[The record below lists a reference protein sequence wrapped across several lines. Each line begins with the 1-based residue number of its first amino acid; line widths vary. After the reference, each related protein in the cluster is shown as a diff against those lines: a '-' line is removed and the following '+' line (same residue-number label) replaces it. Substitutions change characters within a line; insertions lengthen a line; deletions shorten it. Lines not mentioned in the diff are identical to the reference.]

1 MSLLAGR
8 WSNENQR
15 ETERERD
22 LQAGVKHV
30 NSVNKNKPP
39 ISRRNLAGR
48 TDKAEQKSGHLSMV
62 GMLTSSWP
70 QSIHI
75 SLFWLNTVVMQIHY
89 QSTILFSHNSDGY
102 YTKGLGILKLEKWA
116 TFWNYLETCLL
127 AGTLQ
132 STWSETIPF
141 WGFWGEKTFN
151 YFCFII
157 HRNTTSKGLEICY
170 KLYFVL
176 ILMVEYYMYYESFPR
191 V

>member
-75 SLFWLNTVVMQIHY
+75 GLFWLNTVVMQIHY

-102 YTKGLGILKLEKWA
+102 YTKGLGILKLAIMSNIFEIIWKLVYWPVHY
-116 TFWNYLETCLL
+116 N
-127 AGTLQ
+127 Q
-132 STWSETIPF
+132 HDQKPS
-141 WGFWGEKTFN
+141 
-151 YFCFII
+151 YFEVSGAKK
-157 HRNTTSKGLEICY
+157 R
-170 KLYFVL
+170 
-176 ILMVEYYMYYESFPR
+176 
-191 V
+191 

>member
-22 LQAGVKHV
+22 LRAGVKHV
-30 NSVNKNKPP
+30 NSVNKYKPP
-39 ISRRNLAGR
+39 ISCWNLAGR

-75 SLFWLNTVVMQIHY
+75 GLFWLNTVVMQIHY
-89 QSTILFSHNSDGY
+89 QSTILFSPNSDGY

-116 TFWNYLETCLL
+116 TFLKLFGNLFIGRYI
-127 AGTLQ
+127 
-132 STWSETIPF
+132 TINMIRSHP
-141 WGFWGEKTFN
+141 
-151 YFCFII
+151 
-157 HRNTTSKGLEICY
+157 
-170 KLYFVL
+170 
-176 ILMVEYYMYYESFPR
+176 ILRFLGRKDV
-191 V
+191 